1 MASVD
6 NSPRRTH
13 FICGHSIA
21 TIRMAPF
28 PMLRTD
34 IKAVFLDAGSTLF
47 THRRSRPETY
57 LAIAQEHGLPELE
70 IDTIEA
76 SMQHA
81 FLDLPDTVDGNFR
94 YSLAWFWAFN
104 QRVMTEVGMPEGKL
118 EGAHHALLE
127 YFADPSTYT
136 LFPEVP
142 EVLETLSNHNMQMGV
157 VSNWSEHLP
166 ELLQALGIADH
177 FSFIVTSADLRTEKP
192 GRAIFERALFRA
204 GVAAEETVHTGDH
217 FERDVRGALNAGM
230 RAVWLDRTGES
241 GPDRE
246 GVPVIP
252 ELNGLIGLL
261 EAQPNAVRT

>member
-1 MASVD
+1 
-6 NSPRRTH
+6 
-13 FICGHSIA
+13 
-21 TIRMAPF
+21 
-28 PMLRTD
+28 MLRTD

-47 THRRSRPETY
+47 QHRRSRPETY
-57 LAIAQEHGLPELE
+57 LAIAQAHGLPDLE
-70 IDTIEA
+70 VDSIEA

-104 QRVMTEVGMPEGKL
+104 QRVLGECGMPEDQL
-118 EGAHHALLE
+118 PGAHEALLE
-127 YFADPSTYT
+127 YFADPSTYE

-142 EVLETLSNHNMQMGV
+142 KVLETLSNHGMQVGV

-166 ELLQALGIADH
+166 ELLQDLGIADH

-192 GRAIFERALFRA
+192 NRAIFERALFRA

-230 RAVWLDRTGES
+230 RAVWLDRTGE
-241 GPDRE
+241 GGTDRE

-252 ELNGLIGLL
+252 ELGGLLALL
-261 EAQPNAVRT
+261 EAQPNAART